1 MLEHL
6 ARVAA
11 DLRAPLLQDRPYLAL
26 RAAVGS
32 GRAVGEKPENRV
44 VGMLKLIYQSEYPT
58 SQRYRLK
65 VGIEGDP
72 VGLFGGRARAGIAAS
87 ANLASRGAL
96 DEDLA
101 QSLRPDEQLTGAAGV
116 RVSTR

>member
-11 DLRAPLLQDRPYLAL
+11 ELRAPLLQDRPYLAL

-72 VGLFGGRARAGIAAS
+72 VGLFGGRA
-87 ANLASRGAL
+87 GA
-96 DEDLA
+96 
-101 QSLRPDEQLTGAAGV
+101 P
-116 RVSTR
+116 STRISRRACVQTNSSPVPPASG